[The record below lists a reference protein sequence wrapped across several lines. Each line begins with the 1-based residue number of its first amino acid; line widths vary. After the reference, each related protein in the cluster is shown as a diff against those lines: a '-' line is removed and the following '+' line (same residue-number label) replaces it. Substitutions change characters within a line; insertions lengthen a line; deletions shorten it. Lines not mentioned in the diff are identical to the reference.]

1 MANIRANRRDMLR
14 AATGFTGASLLGMLG
29 ISPTLAAEIGKESM
43 RDLSLLLIPKLTL
56 YTARNMTGAASCRGV
71 LGLNCRL

>member
-1 MANIRANRRDMLR
+1 
-14 AATGFTGASLLGMLG
+14 LLGMLG

-43 RDLSLLLIPKLTL
+43 RGLSLLLIPKLTL